1 MTLEEMKTEL
11 ENNGY
16 RVIKIGG
23 QAKWAQ
29 DVWAELW
36 RYAGS
41 KVFKEPSIH
50 DDSGQVGAYGVLN
63 ESRMAYFR
71 DYVRRNIKKKYGYG
85 ALGAIPPE
93 MIPEISEY
101 MVKIGIERM
110 DQLTIR
116 EL

>member
-23 QAKWAQ
+23 QAEWAQ

-36 RYAGS
+36 RYATS
-41 KVFKEPSIH
+41 KVFKKTSIYN
-50 DDSGQVGAYGVLN
+50 DDGILN
-63 ESRMAYFR
+63 ESKMAYFR
-71 DYVRRNIKKKYGYG
+71 DYVRRNVKKKYGYD
-85 ALGAIPPE
+85 ALGKIPQE

-101 MVKIGIERM
+101 MVEIGIERM
-110 DQLTIR
+110 DQLTIG